1 MLCVFAGKCPG
12 ECAWF
17 ELIREVLQLD
27 ISISCICWGI
37 RVPFCFFWSLFSVYQ
52 KCWRTRRKG
61 VRRCHNT
68 DTCGAL
74 SGGLQDLV
82 LFSSTANVKGFLEY
96 QQSGQR
102 NSMVIT
108 DLHKYRVNGSGQ
120 SLSVRTI
127 KKTLARKA
135 ESVSQYTYTLTMK
148 TDLLHSNF
156 NAFYYTVNHKS
167 SDKYVSTSSI

>member
-1 MLCVFAGKCPG
+1 
-12 ECAWF
+12 
-17 ELIREVLQLD
+17 
-27 ISISCICWGI
+27 
-37 RVPFCFFWSLFSVYQ
+37 
-52 KCWRTRRKG
+52 
-61 VRRCHNT
+61 
-68 DTCGAL
+68 
-74 SGGLQDLV
+74 LV

-108 DLHKYRVNGSGQ
+108 DLHKYRVNGSGK

-135 ESVSQYTYTLTMK
+135 ESLSQYTYTYTLTMK
-148 TDLLHSNF
+148 TDLLQSNF
-156 NAFYYTVNHKS
+156 NAFYYTANHKS